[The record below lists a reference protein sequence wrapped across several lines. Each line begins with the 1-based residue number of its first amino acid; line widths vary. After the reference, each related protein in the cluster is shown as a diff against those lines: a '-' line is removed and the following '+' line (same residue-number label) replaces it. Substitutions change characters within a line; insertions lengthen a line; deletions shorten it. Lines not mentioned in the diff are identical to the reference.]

1 MPGLETSAVFQL
13 EFDNLITRLYAWAED
28 SPEPLQSYATGL
40 LAAAMEVQDIA
51 IGFRDQNAKLIP
63 LMLKRLHTLQLRQ
76 PNEILLTI
84 IKEKEPDSDPEE
96 SEEIEEIE
104 DTEIEP
110 EQENNNSVEP
120 TELTE
125 DVQMDVA
132 TGSGQDEQK
141 PETSLGSLD
150 RPFAHLGGGSAPSS
164 PENLIQTQ
172 LMNGLSKFKNTTNLT
187 ALFHIDGSQTQNTKD
202 NNKYLKN
209 MISIHPPTIAT
220 SQMLILRYLT
230 PMGEYQE
237 VSGCFFSNFP
247 VCDNFNF
254 FFSVPRSC
262 I

>member
-76 PNEILLTI
+76 PNEILITI
-84 IKEKEPDSDPEE
+84 IKEKEPDSEPEE
-96 SEEIEEIE
+96 SEEIEE
-104 DTEIEP
+104 P
-110 EQENNNSVEP
+110 ETVQENNNSVDHS
-120 TELTE
+120 E
-125 DVQMDVA
+125 DAQMVVVVPGENKA
-132 TGSGQDEQK
+132 
-141 PETSLGSLD
+141 ETSLGSLD

-164 PENLIQTQ
+164 PEITTQNQ

-187 ALFHIDGSQTQNTKD
+187 ALFHNDGSQTQNTKD

-220 SQMLILRYLT
+220 SEMLILRYLT

-237 VSGCFFSNFP
+237 VSLVFFLTWCNLRLQLGVKSGIRACKNG
-247 VCDNFNF
+247 
-254 FFSVPRSC
+254 
-262 I
+262 

>member
-63 LMLKRLHTLQLRQ
+63 LMLKRLHQLQLRQ
-76 PNEILLTI
+76 PNEILITV
-84 IKEKEPDSDPEE
+84 IKEKEPDSDT
-96 SEEIEEIE
+96 EEIEEIE
-104 DTEIEP
+104 EIEETEQ
-110 EQENNNSVEP
+110 EQENNNSIEP
-120 TELTE
+120 AVTE
-125 DVQMDVA
+125 DVPMEVA
-132 TGSGQDEQK
+132 STSGQDEYK
-141 PETSLGSLD
+141 AETSLGSLD

-164 PENLIQTQ
+164 PEILIQTQ
-172 LMNGLSKFKNTTNLT
+172 LKNGLSKFKNTTNLT
-187 ALFHIDGSQTQNTKD
+187 ALFHNDGSQTQNTKD

-220 SQMLILRYLT
+220 SEMLILRYLT

-237 VSGCFFSNFP
+237 VSFYF
-247 VCDNFNF
+247 
-254 FFSVPRSC
+254 
-262 I
+262 